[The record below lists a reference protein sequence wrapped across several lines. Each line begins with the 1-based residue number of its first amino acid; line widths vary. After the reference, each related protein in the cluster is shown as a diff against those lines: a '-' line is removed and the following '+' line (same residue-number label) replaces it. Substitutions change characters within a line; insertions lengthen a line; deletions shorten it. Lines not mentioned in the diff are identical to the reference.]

1 MTDNK
6 EISKNI
12 RKLILEALALISS
25 KEMQLSY
32 QEKVQIADVSAEIFC
47 LWEDSYCPDGD
58 IFKNGFNKEE
68 LNALSKFNITFE
80 EVCNSSPDDLPFIDE
95 VVTTAYW
102 KIYSDNA
109 LEALKVFPDEEVA
122 LVKNNMMKNYS

>member
-12 RKLILEALALISS
+12 RKLILEALTLISS

-32 QEKVQIADVSAEIFC
+32 QKKVQISDVSAEIFC

-58 IFKNGFNKEE
+58 IFKMGFNKEE
-68 LNALSKFNITFE
+68 LNALSRFNITFE
-80 EVCNSSPDDLPFIDE
+80 EVCDDSPDDLPSIDE

-102 KIYSDNA
+102 KKYSDTA
-109 LEALKVFPDEEVA
+109 GEILKVFPREEVDSIE
-122 LVKNNMMKNYS
+122 NDMMKDYS